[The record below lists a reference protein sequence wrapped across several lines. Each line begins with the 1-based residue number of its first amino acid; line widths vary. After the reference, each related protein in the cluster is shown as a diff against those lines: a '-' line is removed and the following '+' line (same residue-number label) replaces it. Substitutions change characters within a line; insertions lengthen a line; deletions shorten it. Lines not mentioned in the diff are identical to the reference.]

1 MIVHYQNSLMRPH
14 VPLLQHLQ
22 ARPVLDAQRQ
32 MPLIEGSHSFVAK
45 LRRTDGSMLALR
57 MLTSAVDPGE
67 WQGRY
72 AELRRLSLTTLKGRI
87 PGGLEVIPTGLDIEG
102 AENTLVQVMDW
113 VQGPTLAMAV
123 KRACQ
128 SGNSGVLRALATAL
142 VDLVN
147 SFRTAGVAHRH
158 LSPDNLIISTNGS
171 LVAVGL
177 DAATWPGAAAIGEQ
191 YGPAAYRHPEGAVSP
206 MNEDAFAA
214 LVLYTSLRVLADAPD
229 LAETYGDPA
238 TTADGAL
245 LFSSWDLADP
255 GVSRSFADAKIRV
268 TPETREFVDA
278 LHQACLTDSTEV
290 ERWLRS
296 VPKIAPVS
304 TPRFEEAIPRSS
316 GWDVAQAVDRVRSR
330 YEGEERVPESAPERE
345 EPAAWSSWQQPS
357 SHPRP
362 QPPQP
367 LPQPTSVDPWQVP
380 PGEVP
385 IRARIAPLPEPSQ
398 SEKPRRRDGVGREGT
413 QPRVARIAKVPM
425 RSASPIA
432 LDLVE
437 DVPEI
442 EVDEFSPERALL
454 LEALKRR
461 DEVAVAQIWPLL
473 SGDPVSRALAL
484 HVEELAAVGLQNR
497 IRQSSSRQQDDSV
510 LELAD
515 QAKQRQLVLDP
526 ATRELVRSARE
537 RIRVRSQLDQALA
550 SDSRPDL
557 ADLAVSGDL
566 MVLGETDRASLRT
579 VLRALEW
586 PILERAL
593 ETDDDQIIVDTYDAE
608 TFDQGRE
615 LSDEARNRID
625 LAHRR
630 LTWRGDVRQALKSK
644 NVSSLEDLFQT
655 PPPLAIDRLS
665 KSERRRTRRLIE
677 QRRALD
683 ALRDAIRDKD
693 DAKIVTALNHVE
705 RVGARIEDRHTWNAI
720 QVVVERASMVEDIL
734 TAAKATPI
742 DVGRLAQLVPAGK
755 TLGVHRDARLQGE
768 FSLTR
773 LEERLVR
780 HAHTTRIRAAIARD
794 DDTAIVVAAV
804 PDPYG
809 VLEDLDE
816 GERARIAAA
825 ILARRRVD
833 RDTVAERFERSGPA
847 TSMN

>member
-1 MIVHYQNSLMRPH
+1 MIVHYQNSLLRPQ
-14 VPLLQHLQ
+14 VSLLQYLQ

-32 MPLIEGSHSFVAK
+32 VPLIEGSHSLVAK

-57 MLTSAVDPGE
+57 MLTSSVDPDE
-67 WQGRY
+67 WRSRY
-72 AELRRLSLTTLKGRI
+72 TELRRLSLTTLKGRI
-87 PGGLEVIPTGLDIEG
+87 PGNLEVIPAGLDVEG
-102 AENTLVQVMDW
+102 TGNVPVVTMDW

-123 KRACQ
+123 QRACQ
-128 SGNSGVLRALATAL
+128 SENSGVLRALATAL

-147 SFRTAGVAHRH
+147 SFRSAGVAHRH
-158 LSPDNLIISTNGS
+158 SSPDNLIISTNGS

-177 DAATWPGAAAIGEQ
+177 DGATWVG
-191 YGPAAYRHPEGAVSP
+191 GPASGQNGGSPAAAYRHPDGTVSP
-206 MNEDAFAA
+206 MDADAFAT

-238 TTADGAL
+238 TTVDGAL
-245 LFSSWDLADP
+245 VFSSWDLADP

-268 TPETREFVDA
+268 TPETREYVDA
-278 LHQACLTDSTEV
+278 LHQACLTDSREI
-290 ERWLRS
+290 ERWLKS
-296 VPKIAPVS
+296 VPKIAPIS
-304 TPRFEEAIPRSS
+304 KPRFEEAGPRTS

-330 YEGEERVPESAPERE
+330 YEGDEHVAESTPERE
-345 EPAAWSSWQQPS
+345 EPAAWSSWQRPQ
-357 SHPRP
+357 PRP
-362 QPPQP
+362 QPAN
-367 LPQPTSVDPWQVP
+367 VDPWQVP
-380 PGEVP
+380 PSSAPIHASTDVP
-385 IRARIAPLPEPSQ
+385 PAPPRPERSGRRNRVRNDEAQPRAARIA
-398 SEKPRRRDGVGREGT
+398 D
-413 QPRVARIAKVPM
+413 VPV
-425 RSASPIA
+425 RSISPIP
-432 LDLVE
+432 LNLVE

-442 EVDEFSPERALL
+442 EVDEFSSERALL

-473 SGDPVSRALAL
+473 ANDPVAQTMAIQ
-484 HVEELAAVGLQNR
+484 VKDLAAAGMQNR
-497 IRQSSSRQQDDSV
+497 IRQGSSRKQDDTV

-515 QAKQRQLVLDP
+515 QAVRRQLVLDP
-526 ATRELVRSARE
+526 ATRELVRSAQE
-537 RIRVRSQLDQALA
+537 RVRVRLQLDQALM
-550 SDSRPDL
+550 SDSRADL

-566 MVLGETDRASLRT
+566 MALGETDRTSLRT

-593 ETDDDQIIVDTYDAE
+593 ETDDDQIIVDTYDPE
-608 TFDQGRE
+608 IFEQGRE
-615 LSDEARNRID
+615 LPEDARNRID

-630 LTWRGDVRQALKSK
+630 VTWRVDVRHALKSK
-644 NVSSLEDLFQT
+644 NVSSLEDLFQN
-655 PPPLAIDRLS
+655 PPTLAIDRLS
-665 KSERRRTRRLIE
+665 MSERRRTRRLIE

-683 ALRDAIRDKD
+683 TLRDAIRDKD

-734 TAAKATPI
+734 TAAKATPM

-755 TLGVHRDARLQGE
+755 TLGVHRDPRLRGE
-768 FSLTR
+768 FSLVR

-809 VLEDLDE
+809 VLDELDE
-816 GERARIAAA
+816 GERARIASA
-825 ILARRRVD
+825 IVARRRVD
-833 RDTVAERFERSGPA
+833 RDMVAERFERSGPA
-847 TSMN
+847 ASV

>member
-1 MIVHYQNSLMRPH
+1 VIVHYQNSLMRPQ
-14 VPLLQHLQ
+14 VPLLQYLQ
-22 ARPVLDAQRQ
+22 ARPVLDAQRNVL
-32 MPLIEGSHSFVAK
+32 LIEGSHSFVAK

-57 MLTSAVDPGE
+57 MLTSSVDSDE
-67 WQGRY
+67 WRSRY
-72 AELRRLSLTTLKGRI
+72 TELRRLSLTTLRGRI
-87 PGGLEVIPTGLDIEG
+87 PGNLEVIPAGLDVEG
-102 AENTLVQVMDW
+102 TGNVPVLAMDW

-128 SGNSGVLRALATAL
+128 TENSGVLRALATAL

-147 SFRTAGVAHRH
+147 GFRSAVVAHHH
-158 LSPDNLIISTNGS
+158 LSPDNLLISTNGS

-177 DAATWPGAAAIGEQ
+177 DGATWAG
-191 YGPAAYRHPEGAVSP
+191 GPASGKNEGSSAAAYRHPEGAVSP
-206 MNEDAFAA
+206 LDADAFAT

-238 TTADGAL
+238 TAVDGAL
-245 LFSSWDLADP
+245 VFSSWDLADP

-278 LHQACLTDSTEV
+278 LHQACLTDPGEI
-290 ERWLRS
+290 ERWLKS
-296 VPKIAPVS
+296 VPKIAPILK
-304 TPRFEEAIPRSS
+304 PRFEEAVPRTS

-330 YEGEERVPESAPERE
+330 YEGDEQVPETTPERE
-345 EPAAWSSWQQPS
+345 EPAAWSSWQRPQ
-357 SHPRP
+357 PRP
-362 QPPQP
+362 Q
-367 LPQPTSVDPWQVP
+367 TVSVDPWQAAPSGAPLHASPDVP
-380 PGEVP
+380 P
-385 IRARIAPLPEPSQ
+385 APPRPERSG
-398 SEKPRRRDGVGREGT
+398 RRNRVRSDET
-413 QPRVARIAKVPM
+413 QPRAARNIDVPL
-425 RSASPIA
+425 RSTSPIPR
-432 LDLVE
+432 DLVE

-442 EVDEFSPERALL
+442 KVDEFSSERALL
-454 LEALKRR
+454 LEALRRR

-473 SGDPVSRALAL
+473 ANDPVARTMAIQ
-484 HVEELAAVGLQNR
+484 VKELAAAGLRDR
-497 IRQSSSRQQDDSV
+497 IRQGSSRKQDDTV

-515 QAKQRQLVLDP
+515 QAVRRQLVLDP
-526 ATRELVRSARE
+526 STRELVRSAQE
-537 RIRVRSQLDQALA
+537 RVRVRLQLDQALM
-550 SDSRPDL
+550 SDSRVDL

-566 MVLGETDRASLRT
+566 MALGETDRASLRT

-593 ETDDDQIIVDTYDAE
+593 ETDDDQIILDTYDPE
-608 TFDQGRE
+608 VFEQGRE
-615 LSDEARNRID
+615 LPEDVRNRID

-630 LTWRGDVRQALKSK
+630 VTWRVDVRHALKSK
-644 NVSSLEDLFQT
+644 NVSSLEDLFQN
-655 PPPLAIDRLS
+655 PPALAIDRLS
-665 KSERRRTRRLIE
+665 MSERRRTRRLIE

-683 ALRDAIRDKD
+683 TLRDAIRDKD

-720 QVVVERASMVEDIL
+720 QVVVERASLVEDIL

-755 TLGVHRDARLQGE
+755 TLGVHQDPRLRGE
-768 FSLTR
+768 FSLAR

-809 VLEDLDE
+809 VLDEMDE
-816 GERARIAAA
+816 GERARIASA
-825 ILARRRVD
+825 IVARRRVD

-847 TSMN
+847 ASV